1 MPYFSGLVVG
11 GVLCHAVV
19 MTTGVP
25 FPFPHGPASVFT
37 YGPQAARDPSL
48 EVLLTDGL
56 GGFAL
61 SSVAGVPTRC
71 YSGLVSSQLPPVK
84 RFSHLASPLEELE
97 VAGEHVALH
106 ALEIAPNVFEGRGLE
121 LLTGATMWNLLP
133 EREQLWRGARVR
145 RQQVMPHESGAV
157 VYLYDVSAR
166 DSVTLTLG
174 GFFTDRDMHAMH
186 RSAPNLIFQA
196 GGRRVKVQGERDTVV
211 RLHLPDVGQVGGPMP
226 GQSILKEPVIS
237 ALTPAPFVQRVY
249 YRMDEARGEP
259 STEYLRGCALWRVTF
274 PPGGG
279 RVALSVQGVM
289 PDQQAIDDPWA
300 ALNAEMTRR
309 HELTEKAWRATGV
322 TDGIVA
328 TLALAADAYL
338 VKRAQPEGTS
348 VIAGYPWFSD
358 WGRDSMIALTGLT
371 LVTGRAE
378 VARDILSTYL
388 QALRRGL
395 IPNHFH
401 DDGGGAGYNTVDG
414 SLWLAVALERYAR
427 TTGDGQFARECL
439 PALRE
444 ILGWHVQ
451 GTDHGI
457 QVDPVDGL
465 LRAGEGQVQLTW
477 MDAKI
482 HEWVVTPRHGKPV
495 EIQALWLAAL
505 GAEVRL
511 SGALGEP
518 SRFAD
523 AHARARQGFNAL
535 WQQVTPEFE
544 PREVNSLAELLGL
557 DTTGPSGLTGLVAL
571 GDLTRLSSPVPETNG
586 LGRQEAALAPST
598 RSHKAVLADGLDG
611 HGQPDLSVRPNALL
625 ALALLDTPATDAQV
639 DAVLAQ
645 AEEQL
650 LTPLGL
656 HTLSPLDSRYLGNYG
671 GPQLNRDAAYHQG
684 TVWPWPLGSYV
695 ELLLSRGEVGRARAA
710 LSGLLGH
717 VWEAGVGHVSEV
729 FSGDALQAGGCPF
742 QAWSVAEVLRAH
754 VLVSLAEMDQARQA
768 QNAGGVPTRPSA
780 RA

>member
-1 MPYFSGLVVG
+1 MLWG
-11 GVLCHAVV
+11 
-19 MTTGVP
+19 MTTGLP
-25 FPFPHGPASVFT
+25 FSSSRGPASVFT
-37 YGPQAARDPSL
+37 YGPQAARDPDL

-61 SSVAGVPTRC
+61 SSLAGVPTRC
-71 YSGLVSSQLPPVK
+71 YSGLVTSQLPPVK
-84 RFSHLASPLEELE
+84 RRAHLASPLEELE
-97 VAGEHVALH
+97 VAGEQVALH

-121 LLTGATMWNLLP
+121 VLSGATVWNLLP
-133 EREQLWRGARVR
+133 EREQLWRGVRVR
-145 RQQVMPHESGAV
+145 RQQVMPRDSGATI
-157 VYLYDVSAR
+157 YLYDVAAR

-174 GFFTDRDMHAMH
+174 GFFTDRDMHAVH
-186 RSAPNLIFQA
+186 LSAPNLIFQA
-196 GGRRVKVQGERDTVV
+196 SGKRVKVQGEGNTVV
-211 RLHLPDVGQVGGPMP
+211 RLHLPDVGQVGGPQP
-226 GQSILKEPVIS
+226 GQSVLKEPVVA

-259 STEYLRGCALWRVTF
+259 STEYVRGCALWRVTF

-279 RVALSVQGVM
+279 RVALSVQGALSGQPEV
-289 PDQQAIDDPWA
+289 QDPWA
-300 ALNAEMTRR
+300 AMTAELKRR
-309 HELTEKAWRATGV
+309 HDLTERAWRATGV

-338 VKRAQPEGTS
+338 VRRAQPDGVS

-378 VARDILSTYL
+378 VGRDILRTYL
-388 QALRRGL
+388 QSLRRGL

-401 DDGGGAGYNTVDG
+401 DDGAGMGYNTVDG
-414 SLWLAVALERYAR
+414 SLWLAVALERYVR

-457 QVDPVDGL
+457 RVDPNDGL

-482 HEWVVTPRHGKPV
+482 NDWVVTPRHGKPV
-495 EIQALWLAAL
+495 EIQALWLSAL

-511 SGALGEP
+511 SGALGET
-518 SRFAD
+518 SMFAD
-523 AHARARQGFNAL
+523 AHARARQGFGAM
-535 WQQVTPEFE
+535 WQQVTPELA
-544 PREVNSLAELLGL
+544 PREVNPLADLLGL
-557 DTTGPSGLTGLVAL
+557 ESAGPNGLTGLVAL
-571 GDLTRLSSPVPETNG
+571 GDLSLLGRPALNDTSG
-586 LGRQEAALAPST
+586 LERQEAALAPST
-598 RSHKAVLADGLDG
+598 RSHRAVLADGLDTEG
-611 HGQPDLSVRPNALL
+611 HPDLSVRPNAVV
-625 ALALLDTPATDAQV
+625 ALALIDTPATDAQV
-639 DAVLAQ
+639 DAVLTQ
-645 AEEQL
+645 VEGQL

-671 GPQLNRDAAYHQG
+671 GSQLIRDAAYHQG

-695 ELLLSRGEVGRARAA
+695 ELLLSRGEVSRARAA

-729 FSGDALQAGGCPF
+729 FSGDALKPGGCPF

-754 VLVSLAEMDQARQA
+754 VLVSLAEMDQAQQA
-768 QNAGGVPTRPSA
+768 QNGAGVASRPST

>member
-1 MPYFSGLVVG
+1 MPR
-11 GVLCHAVV
+11 
-19 MTTGVP
+19 
-25 FPFPHGPASVFT
+25 GPASVFS
-37 YGPQAARDPSL
+37 YGPQAARDPGL

-61 SSVAGVPTRC
+61 SSLAGVPTRC
-71 YSGLVSSQLPPVK
+71 YSGLVVSQWPPVK
-84 RFSHLASPLEELE
+84 RFAHLASPLEELE

-145 RQQVMPHESGAV
+145 RRQVMPHGSGAV
-157 VYLYDVSAR
+157 IYLYDVTAR

-211 RLHLPDVGQVGGPMP
+211 RLHLPDVGQAGGPVP
-226 GQSILKEPVIS
+226 GQSVLKEAVVS

-259 STEYLRGCALWRVTF
+259 STEYVRGCALWRVTF

-279 RVALSVQGVM
+279 RVALSVQGAA
-289 PDQQAIDDPWA
+289 PDQPAVDDPWE
-300 ALNAEMTRR
+300 ALDAEMNRR
-309 HELTEKAWRATGV
+309 QELTGRAWRATGV

-338 VKRAQPEGTS
+338 VNRAQPAGTS

-378 VARDILSTYL
+378 AARDILRTYL

-414 SLWLAVALERYAR
+414 SLWLAVALERYVR

-457 QVDPVDGL
+457 CVDPADGL
-465 LRAGEGQVQLTW
+465 LKAGEGQVQLTW

-518 SRFAD
+518 SMFAD
-523 AHARARQGFNAL
+523 AHARARQGFSAL
-535 WQQVTPEFE
+535 WQQVMPELA

-557 DTTGPSGLTGLVAL
+557 DTSGSSGPSGLTGLVAL
-571 GDLTRLSSPVPETNG
+571 GDLSRGDLSRLSSPLPETGG
-586 LGRQEAALAPST
+586 LGRQETALAPAT
-598 RSHKAVLADGLDG
+598 RSHRAVLADGLDA
-611 HGQPDLSVRPNALL
+611 HGQPDLSVRPNALV
-625 ALALLDTPATDAQV
+625 ALALMDTPATDAQV

-671 GPQLNRDAAYHQG
+671 GPQLIRDAAYHQG
-684 TVWPWPLGSYV
+684 TVWPWPIGSYV

-717 VWEAGVGHVSEV
+717 LGEAGVGHVSEV
-729 FSGDALQAGGCPF
+729 FSGDALHPGGCPF

-754 VLVSLAEMDQARQA
+754 VLVSLAEMEQAAQA
-768 QNAGGVPTRPSA
+768 QNASGVPSRPSA